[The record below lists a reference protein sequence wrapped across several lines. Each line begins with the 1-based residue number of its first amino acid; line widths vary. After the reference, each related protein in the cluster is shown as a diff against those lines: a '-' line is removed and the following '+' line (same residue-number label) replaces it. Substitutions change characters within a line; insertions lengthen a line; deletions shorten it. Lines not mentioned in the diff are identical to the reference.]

1 MNLEKIPSENK
12 WIFGWA
18 PTNTKG
24 FFQFGMAQTLTAPL
38 ALNMHI
44 HRHPKINNIIEFGTG
59 CGALTLLFGMAMIQR
74 KGNVYT
80 FDLNKPWESWHKAK
94 QGLPVHYTQLDIFE
108 HEKQIKDLLQEGK
121 QTLLFCDNGNKP
133 KEVNVFSKYLKK
145 GDLIIAHDWNQEIK
159 HENIKNLIDTGILK
173 YYNQKFFDDN
183 NTMMVS
189 LKRL

>member
-18 PTNTKG
+18 PTRTKG

-44 HRHPKINNIIEFGTG
+44 HRHKNIDNIIEFGTG
-59 CGALTLLFGMAMIQR
+59 CGGLTILFGMAMLQR
-74 KGNVYT
+74 NGNVFT
-80 FDLNKPWESWHKAK
+80 FDTQKPWKTWHTAIK
-94 QGLPVHYTQLDIFE
+94 GFPIYYNQLNIFKYE
-108 HEKQIKDLLQEGK
+108 HQIKQLIQQGK
-121 QTLLFCDNGNKP
+121 QTLVFCDNGNKP
-133 KEVNVFSKYLKK
+133 REVNTFAKHLRKN
-145 GDLIIAHDWNQEIK
+145 DLIIAHDWKNEINE
-159 HENIKNLIDTGILK
+159 ENIQPLIDEKTLE

-183 NTMMVS
+183 NTMIVS